1 MFKKHVSLLTLLLLV
16 PIAACDDSTDV
27 GDPGTLSLLLTDAPG
42 DFTQAIVTIKR
53 IELVGDGQPLVL
65 EDVPFTTDLLMLSN
79 DVASLLEDET
89 IPGGTYSELRFII
102 PEACIGIEQSD
113 GSEAIY
119 ASSGFADCGAADGN
133 LQLPS
138 FAQTGIK
145 VNLPGGA
152 LEVDGDAQMLLVDF
166 DVSQSFGQQAG
177 ASGLWVMTPVIMA
190 DDVSLTGSVVVELT
204 VPDSVDLAAI
214 GASLADFQ
222 VRLETE
228 ALPQPFTDEDGDG
241 TYTATFL
248 FLMPDASYEVAVPEL
263 QDGVTAFQ
271 FTTNPDTPQDAAVG
285 SGAQATVG
293 FEVTSTN

>member
-119 ASSGFADCGAADGN
+119 ASSGFADCGAQAVPAVEVLSDEKGFE
-133 LQLPS
+133 S
-138 FAQTGIK
+138 FA
-145 VNLPGGA
+145 V
-152 LEVDGDAQMLLVDF
+152 ED
-166 DVSQSFGQQAG
+166 AG
-177 ASGLWVMTPVIMA
+177 AQQCSGPA
-190 DDVSLTGSVVVELT
+190 H
-204 VPDSVDLAAI
+204 
-214 GASLADFQ
+214 
-222 VRLETE
+222 
-228 ALPQPFTDEDGDG
+228 
-241 TYTATFL
+241 AT
-248 FLMPDASYEVAVPEL
+248 
-263 QDGVTAFQ
+263 
-271 FTTNPDTPQDAAVG
+271 
-285 SGAQATVG
+285 
-293 FEVTSTN
+293 